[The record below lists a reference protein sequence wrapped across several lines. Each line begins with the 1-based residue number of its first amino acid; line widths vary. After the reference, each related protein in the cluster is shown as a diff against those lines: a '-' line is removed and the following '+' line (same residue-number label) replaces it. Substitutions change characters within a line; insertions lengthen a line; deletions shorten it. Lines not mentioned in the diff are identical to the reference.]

1 MDIGDGGKEDVAKA
15 LLVLAEAR
23 DDDVV
28 LRNAAMNMAPEESS
42 VSIDEAKRLLH
53 VKDEMNDDTVW
64 TYYCSL
70 KAEAGVAMGTQEK
83 LLAALETIAN
93 QRSSQYL
100 AAKLKDP
107 NANPPVQR
115 ASAAQPVGLQN
126 IGNTCYLNSLLQY
139 YYTVKAI
146 REVVMNFDEHRMPM
160 TPENISKKRVG
171 GRAVTQSEVL
181 KAQQCKS
188 NTNPLL

>member
-1 MDIGDGGKEDVAKA
+1 M
-15 LLVLAEAR
+15 VLAEAR
-23 DDDVV
+23 GNDFV
-28 LRNAAMNMAPEESS
+28 LRNAASTMSPDQIGVN
-42 VSIDEAKRLLH
+42 IDEAKRLLH
-53 VKDEMNDDTVW
+53 VKDEMTDDTVW

-70 KAEAGVAMGTQEK
+70 KAEAGSAIGTQEK
-83 LLAALETIAN
+83 LVSALETIAN
-93 QRSSQYL
+93 QRDSQYL
-100 AAKLKDP
+100 MAKLKGPDS
-107 NANPPVQR
+107 NSPVQR

-160 TPENISKKRVG
+160 TTENISKKRVG

-188 NTNPLL
+188 PQNTMIDHF